1 MEEFQS
7 ASKKA
12 HEKLILA
19 DHMLT
24 QTYPLV
30 KDPKLLVAVM
40 ENIFLS
46 LTSAMA
52 SVLYYE
58 RTFKNIPP
66 FVDNFE
72 NKFRLFKEKCVPKH
86 SLDKAYVE
94 TITEVKEAVIA
105 HRKSPIEFAR
115 KENFVICSDNYK
127 LKTITIEQIKKYI
140 DLTKTFLKETSVII
154 SKNERIFR

>member
-1 MEEFQS
+1 MEDFQQ
-7 ASKKA
+7 ASQKA
-12 HEKLILA
+12 HEKLKLA

-24 QTYPLV
+24 QTFPLV

-40 ENIFLS
+40 ENILLA

-58 RTFKNIPP
+58 RTFKNISP

-72 NKFRLFKEKCVPKH
+72 NKFHLFKEKCVPKFNF
-86 SLDKAYVE
+86 DKKYAN
-94 TITEVKEAVIA
+94 TITEVKEAVLA

-140 DLTKTFLKETSVII
+140 DLTKTFLKEATLIVG
-154 SKNERIFR
+154 KNERIFR

>member
-1 MEEFQS
+1 MEEFQL
-7 ASKKA
+7 ASRKA
-12 HEKLILA
+12 HEKLKLA

-30 KDPKLLVAVM
+30 RDPKLLVAVM
-40 ENIFLS
+40 ENIFLA
-46 LTSAMA
+46 LTNAMA

-58 RTFKNIPP
+58 RTFKSIPP

-72 NKFRLFKEKCVPKH
+72 NKLRLFREKCTPKY
-86 SLDKAYVE
+86 SLSRKYLD
-94 TITEVKEAVIA
+94 TITEVKEAVLA
-105 HRKSPIEFAR
+105 HRRSPIEFAR

-127 LKTITIEQIKKYI
+127 LRTITIEQIKGYI
-140 DLTKTFLKETSVII
+140 GLTKTFLKETAVIV

>member
-1 MEEFQS
+1 MEEFQL
-7 ASKKA
+7 ASSKA
-12 HEKLILA
+12 QEKLKLA

-24 QTYPLV
+24 QTYPLI

-40 ENIFLS
+40 ENVFLA
-46 LTSAMA
+46 LTNAMA

-58 RTFKNIPP
+58 RTFKSIPP

-72 NKFRLFKEKCVPKH
+72 NKFRLFKEKCTPKYDL
-86 SLDKAYVE
+86 SKKYSDA
-94 TITEVKEAVIA
+94 IAEVKEAVLA

-127 LKTITIEQIKKYI
+127 LKTITIEQIKGYI
-140 DLTKTFLKETSVII
+140 DLTKTFLKETTVIV